1 MHQLSILYHL
11 DVTKDILMDVL
22 PNVVAKMIS
31 QRNAFY
37 KKLSTA
43 NMQDQVNYNFNSA
56 RSFEATRDKFAGSD
70 FFSSVVYVMDSLD
83 GEARVFLDPN
93 TLSEDG
99 TTAVSSKHYTK
110 DGSLC
115 AIASVNRDPIGSLSG
130 WVLLL

>member
-1 MHQLSILYHL
+1 M
-11 DVTKDILMDVL
+11 
-22 PNVVAKMIS
+22 
-31 QRNAFY
+31 
-37 KKLSTA
+37 
-43 NMQDQVNYNFNSA
+43 
-56 RSFEATRDKFAGSD
+56 
-70 FFSSVVYVMDSLD
+70 VYVMDSLD